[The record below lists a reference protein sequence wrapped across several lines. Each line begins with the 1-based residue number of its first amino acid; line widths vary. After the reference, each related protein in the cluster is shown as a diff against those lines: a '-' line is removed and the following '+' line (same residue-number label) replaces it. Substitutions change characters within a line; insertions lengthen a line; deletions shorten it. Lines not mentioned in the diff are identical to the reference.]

1 MAAWYPFEMFPWSK
15 LLLGCSYP
23 IVLPDAFYSYLTIE
37 ACYDI
42 TLFGMWAVFFME
54 GAVVKESASGII
66 DEFFSLLFICG
77 VDLFIK
83 RSFKF

>member
-1 MAAWYPFEMFPWSK
+1 
-15 LLLGCSYP
+15 
-23 IVLPDAFYSYLTIE
+23 
-37 ACYDI
+37 
-42 TLFGMWAVFFME
+42 ME